1 MAYAAR
7 LVFFLS
13 GELLLPDAGFL
24 ASQVAEVE
32 NAGPADFTDFVHLDG
47 VDSGGLV
54 RENSF
59 HTDAAGNFADGKG
72 PGERGATLD
81 LDHDTSELLEPFL
94 VTFFDAE
101 GHRDGVTG
109 LEGGVLSYFLV
120 GERLLY

>member
-1 MAYAAR
+1 MAYAAK

-13 GELLLPDAGFL
+13 GELLLLDAGFFT
-24 ASQVAEVE
+24 SQVAEVE
-32 NAGPADFTDFVHLDG
+32 DAGPAEFPAFVQLDG
-47 VDSGGLV
+47 FDSGGLV

-72 PGERGATLD
+72 PGERGAALD

-94 VTFFDAE
+94 ITFFDAE

-109 LEGGVLSYFLV
+109 LEGGILSHFLV